1 LGTKAGVAFAIIAPL
16 ALLAVF
22 IARLNGHEQAYKHAY
37 VAQRVGEGMPESQA
51 TQDYDRE
58 FLARVEAQKLM
69 ACD

>member
-37 VAQRVGEGMPESQA
+37 VAQRVGEGMPEWQA
-51 TQDYDRE
+51 TQDYDKDYA
-58 FLARVEAQKLM
+58 ARLEAM
-69 ACD
+69 AEH